1 MAYGRII
8 GSSRCLIPMR
18 AVKAAALGK
27 GRGRMAETNATAR
40 AGAATSWQR
49 CQGRLRSLA
58 CAIFALAMLL
68 PGLAHAIEAIL
79 VEPDLARIDITA
91 KGELYEGRGDRLQIE
106 TAPGADGYI
115 GRMSVQASTP
125 GTNPSWLVFALSNPT
140 DKPIVRWLV
149 APRYTLA
156 NSGVFRPELDAPRI
170 AGVTPSLGFRPEPL
184 KSDRAD
190 MFRMNLEP
198 GQTVTFAAE
207 LSSSRVPQLSL
218 WNPHSYQAKQQ
229 DRMLFNGLLLGITGL
244 LAIFLTAIFAANHR
258 AIFPAT
264 ALVAWAALVYFC
276 VDFGFWN
283 KLFPVGPDRTALYRA
298 AAEAGLAA
306 SLVLFLYTFLR
317 IGLWHGWIKTL
328 FWGWI
333 AAQFALIVVAI
344 IDPQTA
350 AGLARASTI
359 LIGGIGTGL
368 ICYFAL
374 RGQDRAMSLIP
385 SWMLLVVWL
394 FGASMIVA
402 GKLSGE
408 VVVSGLVAG
417 LVLIIV
423 LLGFT
428 VTQFAFRSGGGAVS
442 LGPPSLVQMKSLAVD
457 GSGANVFQWHAGR
470 DLVTVGSE
478 VEMELGL
485 DPGSLN
491 LTVDEF
497 LQHMH
502 NADRDRFRL
511 MLWSLQ
517 EKRGGELRIDFRLRR
532 HDGTYVWYDL
542 CAHAAPN
549 ENVRLLRCVGL
560 MRDVTSLKRS
570 HERLIH
576 DAVHDSLTGL
586 PNRELFMDRL
596 QGAIT
601 RAAEGQSHRP
611 TIIFID
617 IDRFK
622 NVNKSFGLIIGD
634 SMLLTLGRRL
644 GRHLNPQD
652 TLARLGGDQFA
663 ILLISD
669 SDPHHVATLA
679 ERVKRALRTPMKI
692 NAKEI
697 ILTASIGIVVHDG
710 TQATAQEM
718 LRDGEMAMLR
728 AKRGGADRIEIFNP
742 AMRGEDESRLPLE
755 SELRMALERRQ
766 ITVFYQPITR
776 LASNQLA
783 GFEAL
788 VRWDHPTRGRL
799 SPDEFIPLAEESGLI
814 VDLGTYVLG
823 QALDEAAN
831 WHKVLPRERDPLFVS
846 VNVSSR
852 QLFRQDMVQEIRLML
867 AREAVPKGTL
877 KLEITESLV
886 MENPERAVEILTWL
900 KTFGAS
906 LALDDFG
913 TGYSSLSY
921 LHRFPFDTIKVDR
934 SLVRDSSLNGQTPLI
949 LRSVVALAH
958 ELGKEVVA
966 EGVETAADAAYLRSI
981 GCEFGQGYYYGEP
994 MSAKD
999 VAALLAALASH
1010 RKRRQR
1016 ERAHAPA
1023 QPQAATGLEVKAPG
1037 QPAIPALPRPATS
1050 GVT

>member
-1 MAYGRII
+1 MVAR
-8 GSSRCLIPMR
+8 
-18 AVKAAALGK
+18 
-27 GRGRMAETNATAR
+27 NASAC
-40 AGAATSWQR
+40 AKGAASWLKRQD
-49 CQGRLRSLA
+49 GA
-58 CAIFALAMLL
+58 CAFAWALLLAVTLL
-68 PGLAHAIEAIL
+68 PGLAHAIEAIP
-79 VEPDLARIDITA
+79 VDPAAPVTDITA

-106 TAPGADGYI
+106 TAPGPDGYI
-115 GRMSVQASTP
+115 GRMAVQASTP

-140 DKPIVRWLV
+140 DERIVRWLV

-170 AGVTPSLGFRPEPL
+170 TAVTPSLGFRPEPL

-190 MFRMNLEP
+190 MFRLNIEP
-198 GQTVTFAAE
+198 GQTVTYAAE
-207 LSSSRVPQLSL
+207 LASTKVPRLTL
-218 WNPHSYQAKQQ
+218 WNSNAYQAKQQ
-229 DRMLFNGLLLGITGL
+229 DRMLFNGVLLGITGL

-283 KLFPVGPDRTALYRA
+283 KLFPVGPDRTAVYRA

-317 IGLWHGWIKTL
+317 IGLWHVWIKTM

-350 AGLARASTI
+350 SGLARASTLLLAGVGTV
-359 LIGGIGTGL
+359 LIG
-368 ICYFAL
+368 YFAL

-385 SWMLLVVWL
+385 SWMLLIVWL
-394 FGASMIVA
+394 LGASMIVF

-417 LVLIIV
+417 LVLILV

-428 VTQFAFRSGGGAVS
+428 VTQFAFRTGGGSVS

-457 GSGANVFQWHAGR
+457 GSGTHVFQWHAGR
-470 DLVTVGSE
+470 DVITVDSDIE
-478 VEMELGL
+478 KELGL
-485 DPGSLN
+485 DPGALN
-491 LTVDEF
+491 VTVEEF

-502 NADRDRFRL
+502 ASDRERFRL

-517 EKRGGELRIDFRLRR
+517 EKQGGDLQTDFRLRR
-532 HDGTYVWYDL
+532 HDGTYLWYDL
-542 CAHAAPN
+542 RAHAAPN

-560 MRDVTSLKRS
+560 LRDVTGLKRS
-570 HERLIH
+570 HERLMH

-601 RAAEGQSHRP
+601 RAAEGQSNRP
-611 TIIFID
+611 TVLFID

-622 NVNKSFGLIIGD
+622 NVNKSFGLVIGD

-679 ERVKRALRTPMKI
+679 ERVRRALRTPMKI
-692 NAKEI
+692 SAKEI

-710 TQATAQEM
+710 THMTSQDM
-718 LRDGEMAMLR
+718 LRDGEIAMLR
-728 AKRGGADRIEIFNP
+728 AKRSGADRIEIFNA
-742 AMRGEDESRLPLE
+742 AMRTEDESHLPLE
-755 SELRMALERRQ
+755 SELRMALDRQ
-766 ITVFYQPITR
+766 QISVLYQPITR

-788 VRWDHPTRGRL
+788 LRWDHPTRGRL
-799 SPDEFIPLAEESGLI
+799 AADDFIPLAEESGLI
-814 VDLGTYVLG
+814 VDLGSYVLN
-823 QALDEAAN
+823 QALEQAAS
-831 WHKVLPRERDPLFVS
+831 WHRVLPRDRDPLFVS

-867 AREAVPKGTL
+867 ARESVPKGTL

-900 KTFGAS
+900 KAYGAS

-921 LHRFPFDTIKVDR
+921 LHRFPFDVIKVDR
-934 SLVRDSSLNGQTPLI
+934 SLVSESALDGQTPLI

-966 EGVETAADAAYLRSI
+966 EGVETQADASYLRSI

-1016 ERAHAPA
+1016 ERARAEPDAPS
-1023 QPQAATGLEVKAPG
+1023 GLEIESQSPE
-1037 QPAIPALPRPATS
+1037 PLPALPGPSTA
-1050 GVT
+1050 

>member
-1 MAYGRII
+1 
-8 GSSRCLIPMR
+8 
-18 AVKAAALGK
+18 
-27 GRGRMAETNATAR
+27 MAETNAKVR
-40 AGAATSWQR
+40 SEATVPWQG
-49 CQGRLRSLA
+49 CQGWLRALA
-58 CAIFALAMLL
+58 CVIFASIAFL
-68 PGLAHAIEAIL
+68 PGLSHAIEAIP
-79 VEPDLARIDITA
+79 VEPDQPQIDITA
-91 KGELYEGRGDRLQIE
+91 RGELYEGRGDRLQIE
-106 TAPGADGYI
+106 TAPGADGYM
-115 GRMSVQASTP
+115 GRMAVQASTP

-149 APRYTLA
+149 APRYTLS

-170 AGVTPSLGFRPEPL
+170 AGITPSLGFRPEPL

-190 MFRMNLEP
+190 MFRLNLEP
-198 GQTVTFAAE
+198 GQVVTFAAE
-207 LSSSRVPQLSL
+207 MSSPSVPQLSL

-333 AAQFALIVVAI
+333 AAQFALIIVAI

-359 LIGGIGTGL
+359 LIAGIGTGL

-394 FGASMIVA
+394 FGASMIVL

-408 VVVSGLVAG
+408 IVVSGLVAG

-470 DLVTVGSE
+470 DLVTVGSD
-478 VEMELGL
+478 VEAELGL

-491 LTVDEF
+491 LTVAEF

-502 NADRDRFRL
+502 NADRERFRI

-517 EKRGGELRIDFRLRR
+517 EKQGGDLRIDFRLRR
-532 HDGTYVWYDL
+532 HDGTYLWYDL
-542 CAHAAPN
+542 RAHAEPT

-560 MRDVTSLKRS
+560 MRDVTSHKRS

-586 PNRELFMDRL
+586 PNRELFLDRL

-622 NVNKSFGLIIGD
+622 KVNDNFGLVIGD

-669 SDPHHVATLA
+669 SDPHLVATLA

-710 TQATAQEM
+710 GQSTAQDV

-728 AKRGGADRIEIFNP
+728 AKRGGADRIEIFNS
-742 AMRGEDESRLPLE
+742 AMRGEDVSRVPLV

-766 ITVFYQPITR
+766 ISVLFQPITR

-788 VRWDHPTRGRL
+788 LRWDHPTRGRL
-799 SPDEFIPLAEESGLI
+799 SSDDFIPVAEESGLI
-814 VDLGTYVLG
+814 VDLGNYLLG
-823 QALDEAAN
+823 QALEAAAN
-831 WHKVLPRERDPLFVS
+831 WHKVLPRESDPLFVS

-867 AREAVPKGTL
+867 VREAVPKGTL
-877 KLEITESLV
+877 KLEIDESLV

-913 TGYSSLSY
+913 AGYSSLNY

-934 SLVRDSSLNGQTPLI
+934 ALVRDTSLDGQTPHV

-958 ELGKEVVA
+958 ELGKDVVA
-966 EGVETAADAAYLRSI
+966 EGVETAVDASNLRSI
-981 GCEFGQGYYYGEP
+981 GCEFGQGFYFGEP
-994 MSAKD
+994 MLAKD

-1023 QPQAATGLEVKAPG
+1023 QQPSTGLEVQAPNR
-1037 QPAIPALPRPATS
+1037 PAIPRLPGPATS

>member
-1 MAYGRII
+1 
-8 GSSRCLIPMR
+8 
-18 AVKAAALGK
+18 
-27 GRGRMAETNATAR
+27 MAEWKASASAEAPR
-40 AGAATSWQR
+40 AQQR
-49 CQGRLRSLA
+49 CQDWWRALA
-58 CAIFALAMLL
+58 CAVLLAFALLL
-68 PGLAHAIEAIL
+68 PGFAYAIEAIP
-79 VEPDLARIDITA
+79 VDPDQPRIDITA
-91 KGELYEGRGDRLQIE
+91 KAELYEGRGDRLQIE
-106 TAPGADGYI
+106 TAPGPDGYI
-115 GRMSVQASTP
+115 GRMAVQASTP
-125 GTNPSWLVFALSNPT
+125 GTNPGWLVFALSNPT
-140 DKPIVRWLV
+140 DKQIVRWLV

-156 NSGVFRPELDAPRI
+156 NSRVLRPELDAPRI
-170 AGVTPSLGFRPEPL
+170 TAITPSLGFRPEPL

-190 MFRMNLEP
+190 MFRINLEP

-207 LSSSRVPQLSL
+207 LASSTVPRLSL
-218 WNPHSYQAKQQ
+218 WDPNPYQAKQQ
-229 DRMLFNGLLLGITGL
+229 DRMLFNGVLLGITGL

-264 ALVAWAALVYFC
+264 ALVAWATLVYFC

-317 IGLWHGWIKTL
+317 IGLWHVWIRTI
-328 FWGWI
+328 FWVWI
-333 AAQFALIVVAI
+333 AAQFALIGVAI

-350 AGLARASTI
+350 SGLARSSAV
-359 LIGGIGTGL
+359 LIAGVGTGL
-368 ICYFAL
+368 IAYFAL

-385 SWMLLVVWL
+385 SWMLLIVWML
-394 FGASMIVA
+394 GATMIVL

-408 VVVSGLVAG
+408 IAVSGLVAG
-417 LVLIIV
+417 LVLIVV

-457 GSGANVFQWHAGR
+457 GSGTHVFQWHAGR
-470 DLVTVGSE
+470 DLITVATE

-485 DPGSLN
+485 DPGALN
-491 LTVDEF
+491 VTVEQF

-502 NADRDRFRL
+502 ASDRDRFRL

-517 EKRGGELRIDFRLRR
+517 EKQGGDLVLDFRLRR
-532 HDGTYVWYDL
+532 HDGTYLWYDL
-542 CAHAAPN
+542 RAHAAPN

-570 HERLIH
+570 HERLMH

-601 RAAEGQSHRP
+601 RAAEGQAHRP
-611 TIIFID
+611 TLIFID

-622 NVNKSFGLIIGD
+622 NVNKSFGLVIGD

-679 ERVKRALRTPMKI
+679 ERVRRALRTPMKI
-692 NAKEI
+692 SAKEI

-710 TQATAQEM
+710 SQVTGRDL
-718 LRDGEMAMLR
+718 LRDGEIAMLR

-742 AMRGEDESRLPLE
+742 AMRTEEESRLPLE
-755 SELRMALERRQ
+755 SELRMALDRHQ
-766 ITVFYQPITR
+766 ISVLYQPITR

-788 VRWDHPTRGRL
+788 LRWDHPTRGRL
-799 SPDEFIPLAEESGLI
+799 VADDFIPLAEESGLI
-814 VDLGTYVLG
+814 VDLGSYVLG
-823 QALDEAAN
+823 KALEEVAS
-831 WHKVLPRERDPLFVS
+831 WHKVLPRDRDPLFVS

-852 QLFRQDMVQEIRLML
+852 QLLRQDMVQEIRLML
-867 AREAVPKGTL
+867 ARESVPRGTL

-900 KTFGAS
+900 KTFGAG

-921 LHRFPFDTIKVDR
+921 LHRFPFDVIKVDR
-934 SLVRDSSLNGQTPLI
+934 SLVHDSSLNGQTPLI
-949 LRSVVALAH
+949 LRSVIALAH

-966 EGVETAADAAYLRSI
+966 EGVETQADASYLRSI

-999 VAALLAALASH
+999 VASLLTALASH
-1010 RKRRQR
+1010 RKRKQR
-1016 ERAHAPA
+1016 ERANAPA
-1023 QPQAATGLEVKAPG
+1023 EPQAPSSLEVSAPS
-1037 QPAIPALPRPATS
+1037 QPALPALPGPSTATS

>member
-1 MAYGRII
+1 
-8 GSSRCLIPMR
+8 
-18 AVKAAALGK
+18 
-27 GRGRMAETNATAR
+27 MAETNAKVR
-40 AGAATSWQR
+40 SEATVPWQG
-49 CQGRLRSLA
+49 CQGWLRALA
-58 CAIFALAMLL
+58 CVIFASIAFL
-68 PGLAHAIEAIL
+68 PGLSHAIEAIP
-79 VEPDLARIDITA
+79 VEPDQPQIDITA

-106 TAPGADGYI
+106 TAPGADGYM
-115 GRMSVQASTP
+115 GRMAVQASTQ

-140 DKPIVRWLV
+140 DKRIVRWLV
-149 APRYTLA
+149 APRYTLS

-170 AGVTPSLGFRPEPL
+170 AGITPSLGFRPEPL

-190 MFRMNLEP
+190 MFRLNLEP
-198 GQTVTFAAE
+198 GQVVTFAAE
-207 LSSSRVPQLSL
+207 LSSPSVPQLSL

-333 AAQFALIVVAI
+333 AAQFALIIVAI

-359 LIGGIGTGL
+359 LIAGIGTGL

-394 FGASMIVA
+394 FGASMIVL

-408 VVVSGLVAG
+408 IVVSGLVAG

-470 DLVTVGSE
+470 DLVTVGSD
-478 VEMELGL
+478 VEAELGL

-491 LTVDEF
+491 LTVAEF

-502 NADRDRFRL
+502 NADRERFRI

-517 EKRGGELRIDFRLRR
+517 EKQGGELRIDFRLRR
-532 HDGTYVWYDL
+532 HDGTYLWYDL
-542 CAHAAPN
+542 RAHAEPN

-560 MRDVTSLKRS
+560 MRDVTTHKRS

-586 PNRELFMDRL
+586 PNRELFLDRL

-622 NVNKSFGLIIGD
+622 KVNDNFGLVIGD

-669 SDPHHVATLA
+669 SDPHLVATLA

-710 TQATAQEM
+710 GQSTAQDV

-742 AMRGEDESRLPLE
+742 AMRGEDVSRVPLE

-766 ITVFYQPITR
+766 ISVLFQPITR

-788 VRWDHPTRGRL
+788 LRWDHPTRGRL
-799 SPDEFIPLAEESGLI
+799 SSDDFIPVAEESGLI
-814 VDLGTYVLG
+814 VDLGNYLLG
-823 QALDEAAN
+823 QALEAAAN
-831 WHKVLPRERDPLFVS
+831 WHKVLPRESDPLFVS

-867 AREAVPKGTL
+867 VREAVPKGTL
-877 KLEITESLV
+877 KLEIDESLV

-913 TGYSSLSY
+913 AGYSSLNY
-921 LHRFPFDTIKVDR
+921 LHRLPFDTIKVDR
-934 SLVRDSSLNGQTPLI
+934 ALVRDTSLDGQTPHV

-958 ELGKEVVA
+958 ELGKDVVA
-966 EGVETAADAAYLRSI
+966 EGVETAVDASNLRSI
-981 GCEFGQGYYYGEP
+981 GCEFGQGFYYGEP
-994 MSAKD
+994 MLAKD

-1023 QPQAATGLEVKAPG
+1023 QQPSTGLEVQAPN
-1037 QPAIPALPRPATS
+1037 QPAIPRLPGPATS